1 MYFVLFHVCVFTCIM
16 DMRVQMG
23 CDRSTGLVE
32 ICRSKGFQIVLANCL
47 QLPYK
52 SDSLDAV
59 LCIAVIHHLS
69 TNERRKQAV
78 SEIMR
83 VLRPTGKA
91 LIYVWAKEQ
100 NRDSVKSTYLK
111 FNTSKSNNKKEN
123 EECNAREMQFRTLEN
138 HVTLP
143 VHENRTEFTHSDML
157 VPWKRKG
164 GGDFLRF
171 YHVFE
176 NGELENLC
184 SDVPA
189 TRIDKS
195 YYDQGNWC
203 VVLQKKL

>member
-1 MYFVLFHVCVFTCIM
+1 
-16 DMRVQMG
+16 MG
-23 CDRSTGLVE
+23 CDRSTGLAE
-32 ICRSKGFQIVLANCL
+32 ICRSKSFQVLLADCL
-47 QLPYK
+47 QLPYI
-52 SDSLDAV
+52 SNVLDAV

-83 VLRPTGKA
+83 VLRVGGKA

-100 NRDSVKSTYLK
+100 VKDHAKSTYLK
-111 FNTSKSNNKKEN
+111 FSTNKNKKNDAKISRETQFHSTEN
-123 EECNAREMQFRTLEN
+123 K
-138 HVTLP
+138 VTLP
-143 VHENRTEFTHSDML
+143 IHENRTEFVHHDML

-176 NGELENLC
+176 EGELENLC
-184 SDVPA
+184 SDVPL
-189 TRIDKS
+189 TQIDNV

-203 VVLQKKL
+203 IVLRKTKTA